1 MNTFQKIILTILTGI
16 GMTIHASSI
25 YTIGS
30 DAADS
35 FETEED
41 IINITKQG
49 IGITTLQNTHAI
61 GSINITEGTLL
72 VDETAD
78 LGGAQVEF
86 NGGTLEV
93 AGNIDTG
100 ALALTN
106 NGTLKVDEACIANL
120 SADTTQTNTLTKT
133 GPGTLLVNSDRHSST
148 TPITVSVGIL
158 EVTASGKLPTA
169 AVNVGGN
176 GGNGTLLL
184 ERSTEGTAPGAMHIN
199 SGGTLKTTVA
209 IPATGV
215 ANTFSGGLTFHS
227 GAVLYLGGDWAQNI
241 TVEP

>member
-35 FETEED
+35 FETEAD

-49 IGITTLQNTHAI
+49 IGTTTLQNTHAI
-61 GSINITEGTLL
+61 GSINITAGTLL

-100 ALALTN
+100 ALALTD
-106 NGTLKVDEACIANL
+106 NGTLKVDAAFIATL

-169 AVNVGGN
+169 AVNV

-241 TVEP
+241 TVAP